1 MLLLLIVVSILLTLL
16 FYFATDI
23 VIKKTRQLTNTADLS
38 RILQSQIYVQAD
50 SQLCVAHLILG
61 YTLVY

>member
-1 MLLLLIVVSILLTLL
+1 MLLLLTVISILLTSL

-38 RILQSQIYVQAD
+38 RILQSQINVQVD